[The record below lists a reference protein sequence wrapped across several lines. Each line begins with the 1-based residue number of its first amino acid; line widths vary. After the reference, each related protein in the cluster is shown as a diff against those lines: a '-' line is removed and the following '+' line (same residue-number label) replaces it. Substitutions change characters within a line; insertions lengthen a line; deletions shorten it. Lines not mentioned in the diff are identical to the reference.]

1 LKRDP
6 GTTVKACIVCGNDI
20 EDTEWQCPFCKSPQ
34 PSQATKGSFAS
45 PRKEQIRTVNLKE
58 GLPVVEEALSR
69 MRREISDA
77 RACRVK
83 VLKLVHGYGSTGT
96 GGKIKQA
103 VQVELASMHLQGQIR
118 MYVVGD
124 DYAVSVAGQEL
135 RARYPELLRS
145 RRQDFENRGITFVE
159 L

>member
-1 LKRDP
+1 M
-6 GTTVKACIVCGNDI
+6 KACIVCGNDI

-58 GLPVVEEALSR
+58 GLPVVEDALSS

-159 L
+159 M

>member
-1 LKRDP
+1 M
-6 GTTVKACIVCGNDI
+6 KACIVCGNDI

-58 GLPVVEEALSR
+58 GLPVVEDALSS
-69 MRREISDA
+69 MRREIADA

>member
-1 LKRDP
+1 M
-6 GTTVKACIVCGNDI
+6 KACIVCGNDI

-58 GLPVVEEALSR
+58 GLPVVEDALSS
-69 MRREISDA
+69 MRRVIADA

>member
-1 LKRDP
+1 M
-6 GTTVKACIVCGNDI
+6 KACIVCGNDI

-58 GLPVVEEALSR
+58 GLPVVEDALSS

-83 VLKLVHGYGSTGT
+83 VLKLVLGYGSTGT

>member
-1 LKRDP
+1 
-6 GTTVKACIVCGNDI
+6 
-20 EDTEWQCPFCKSPQ
+20 
-34 PSQATKGSFAS
+34 
-45 PRKEQIRTVNLKE
+45 
-58 GLPVVEEALSR
+58 
-69 MRREISDA
+69 
-77 RACRVK
+77 VK

-124 DYAVSVAGQEL
+124 DYAVSEAGQEL

>member
-1 LKRDP
+1 M
-6 GTTVKACIVCGNDI
+6 V
-20 EDTEWQCPFCKSPQ
+20 ED
-34 PSQATKGSFAS
+34 
-45 PRKEQIRTVNLKE
+45 
-58 GLPVVEEALSR
+58 ALSS

-83 VLKLVHGYGSTGT
+83 VLKLGHGYGSTGT

-124 DYAVSVAGQEL
+124 DYAVSEAGQEL
-135 RARYPELLRS
+135 RARYPTLLRS

>member
-1 LKRDP
+1 M
-6 GTTVKACIVCGNDI
+6 KACIVCGNDI

>member
-1 LKRDP
+1 M
-6 GTTVKACIVCGNDI
+6 KACIVCGNDI

-58 GLPVVEEALSR
+58 GLPVVEDALSS

>member
-1 LKRDP
+1 M
-6 GTTVKACIVCGNDI
+6 KACIVCGNEI
-20 EDTEWQCPFCKSPQ
+20 EDTEWQCPFCNSPQ
-34 PSQATKGSFAS
+34 PSQATKGSIAS

-58 GLPVVEEALSR
+58 GLPVVEEALR
-69 MRREISDA
+69 HMRREISDA

-103 VQVELASMHLQGQIR
+103 VQMELASMHLQGQVR

-124 DYAVSVAGQEL
+124 DYAVSEAGQEL
-135 RARYPELLRS
+135 RARYPELHRS
-145 RRQDFENRGITFVE
+145 RRQDFQNFGITFVE

>member
-1 LKRDP
+1 M
-6 GTTVKACIVCGNDI
+6 KACIVCGNDI

-83 VLKLVHGYGSTGT
+83 VLKFVHGYGSTGT

>member
-1 LKRDP
+1 
-6 GTTVKACIVCGNDI
+6 VKACIVCGNDI

-58 GLPVVEEALSR
+58 GLPVVEDALSS

>member
-1 LKRDP
+1 M
-6 GTTVKACIVCGNDI
+6 V
-20 EDTEWQCPFCKSPQ
+20 ED
-34 PSQATKGSFAS
+34 
-45 PRKEQIRTVNLKE
+45 
-58 GLPVVEEALSR
+58 ALSS

-103 VQVELASMHLQGQIR
+103 VQVELASMHLQRQIR

-124 DYAVSVAGQEL
+124 DYAVSEAGQEL

>member
-1 LKRDP
+1 M
-6 GTTVKACIVCGNDI
+6 KACIVCGNEI

-34 PSQATKGSFAS
+34 PSQGTKSSTTS

-58 GLPVVEEALSR
+58 GLPVVEEALSH

-77 RACRVK
+77 RTCRVK
-83 VLKLVHGYGSTGT
+83 VLKLIHGYGSTGT

-103 VQVELASMHLQGQIR
+103 VQMELASMHLQGQIR

-124 DYAVSVAGQEL
+124 DYAVSEAGQEL
-135 RARYPELLRS
+135 RARHPELLRS
-145 RRQDFENRGITFVE
+145 RRQDFQNFGITFVE

>member
-1 LKRDP
+1 M
-6 GTTVKACIVCGNDI
+6 KACIVCGNDI

-34 PSQATKGSFAS
+34 PSQTTKGSFAS

-58 GLPVVEEALSR
+58 GLPVVEDALSS

-124 DYAVSVAGQEL
+124 AYAASVAGQEL

>member
-1 LKRDP
+1 
-6 GTTVKACIVCGNDI
+6 
-20 EDTEWQCPFCKSPQ
+20 
-34 PSQATKGSFAS
+34 
-45 PRKEQIRTVNLKE
+45 
-58 GLPVVEEALSR
+58 
-69 MRREISDA
+69 
-77 RACRVK
+77 
-83 VLKLVHGYGSTGT
+83 
-96 GGKIKQA
+96 
-103 VQVELASMHLQGQIR
+103 MHLQGQIR

>member
-1 LKRDP
+1 M
-6 GTTVKACIVCGNDI
+6 KACIVCGNDI

-58 GLPVVEEALSR
+58 GLPVVEDALSS

-96 GGKIKQA
+96 GGKIKRA

>member
-1 LKRDP
+1 M
-6 GTTVKACIVCGNDI
+6 KACIVCGNDI

-58 GLPVVEEALSR
+58 GLPVVEDALSS

-124 DYAVSVAGQEL
+124 EYAVSVAGQEL

>member
-1 LKRDP
+1 M
-6 GTTVKACIVCGNDI
+6 KACIVCGNDI

-58 GLPVVEEALSR
+58 GLPVVEDALSS
-69 MRREISDA
+69 MRRVIADA

-145 RRQDFENRGITFVE
+145 RRQDFEYRGITFVE